1 MGNMIRKERGRIM
14 RVRTR
19 DSGQRSWIPFKQWE
33 RDVSPMLFLIESLSD
48 EPGHHISPPHP
59 SFPSNKRVQCAFLPP
74 SSLSLSDSRWL
85 WDSGPVWERWPG
97 IRLALCLSASVCERH
112 FRVSRCEIIRVGV
125 WESWYLKGFMRFSRK
140 TCVYRLCE
148 IKRHQQLLQTILV
161 QQIGLIF
168 FMHISFSFDSG
179 LKYNLDVS
187 TWQISR
193 ETETFGECTVRPH
206 RSFFFISQ

>member
-112 FRVSRCEIIRVGV
+112 FRVSQCEIIRVGV
-125 WESWYLKGFMRFSRK
+125 WESWYLKGFNAVLK
-140 TCVYRLCE
+140 KDVRLSPV
-148 IKRHQQLLQTILV
+148 RNQAAPATFANNLGPTNRPHFFYAY
-161 QQIGLIF
+161 IF
-168 FMHISFSFDSG
+168 FFRFWVEI
-179 LKYNLDVS
+179 
-187 TWQISR
+187 
-193 ETETFGECTVRPH
+193 
-206 RSFFFISQ
+206 